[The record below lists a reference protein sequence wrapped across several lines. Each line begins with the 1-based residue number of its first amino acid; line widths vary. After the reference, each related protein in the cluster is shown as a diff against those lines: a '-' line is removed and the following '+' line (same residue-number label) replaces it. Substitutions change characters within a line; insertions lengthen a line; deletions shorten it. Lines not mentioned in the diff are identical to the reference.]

1 MNFTPDQIDPNMCT
15 HIIYSFAK
23 INPISFLLE
32 PYEPTD
38 TEGPNYYKVF
48 NDLKLQNPALKTLLA
63 VGGWAHA
70 SEGFTDMVCNECNCS
85 RLLIR
90 P

>member
-23 INPISFLLE
+23 INPTSFLLE

-70 SEGFTDMVCNECNCS
+70 SEGFTDMVNM
-85 RLLIR
+85 
-90 P
+90 